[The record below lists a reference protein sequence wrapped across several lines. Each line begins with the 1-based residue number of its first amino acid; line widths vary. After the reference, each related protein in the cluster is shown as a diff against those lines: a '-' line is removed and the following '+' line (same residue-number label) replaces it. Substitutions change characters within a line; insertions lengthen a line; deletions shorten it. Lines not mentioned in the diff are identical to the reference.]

1 MTGTTLRGG
10 LLSAQHELRKR
21 GAGPVLVVLAGPET
35 ADRGETANELNAWMD
50 PRWLETWAWGEASD
64 EELER
69 PGFWRYWRALPPRGL
84 VALFLSGWYG
94 PPLLDFAEE
103 RCSRKMFDRRMR
115 RIAEFERSLADDGAA
130 IVKIWVHVDRK
141 TQRERL
147 KAFEADPLRRWRA
160 GTDQWRRL
168 RRHADVVKAW
178 QRAATLTDAPE
189 SPWRV
194 IDDSDATNR
203 MERVASAVLDAI
215 RQVFDAPSRDGPEPD
230 APASP
235 GAPAST
241 PASVGAPASTP
252 ASPGAPA
259 SAPAPVTPVRD
270 HLSALDLTKTI
281 PRDRALIDLERQQ
294 GRLYEAQRLAR
305 ERHISTIA
313 VFEGWDAAGKGGA
326 IRRVTAALDARYF
339 RVIPI
344 AAPTDEELAHHYLW
358 RFWRHLSRAGHIT
371 IFDRSWYGRVLVERV
386 ERLATPDKWQRA
398 YDEINHFEEQLTDHG
413 TVVVK
418 FWLHISRD
426 EQLERFQK
434 RQAAPHKQWKM
445 TDEDWRNRGK
455 WDAYADAVNEMVD
468 RTSTR
473 HAPWTLVEANDKRYA
488 RVKVAKT
495 MADRIR
501 RALKRT

>member
-115 RIAEFERSLADDGAA
+115 RIAEFERALADDGAA

-230 APASP
+230 APASV

-259 SAPAPVTPVRD
+259 SRPAPVTPVRD